1 VALGLAPP
9 DGAAGGNQEVLF
21 RVSVLLFTITNVRT
35 NESWAQSAT
44 AVGAGGTILR
54 TDDGGDTWTPQD
66 SGTHNPLSGVS
77 LVDDCTGTVVG
88 AAGTILRT
96 DDCGNTWNA
105 QDSGTSVNLSGVFT
119 VDANTAFAVGAQRT
133 ILRTD
138 DGGAGWAP
146 QSVPDPAPICDPGT
160 VTFAGVSFGDANT
173 GIAVGTCVYHPRPM
187 QAFNLQV
194 SFRTSDGG
202 ATWLFN
208 INTTVAGFLRAVS
221 FESVDTAIVVGDFV
235 TGITPTFG
243 ARVLK
248 TTDGGAGWVWQN
260 LFARPFYP
268 VYLYGVSYVDPF
280 TATAVGRIYLGTRWE
295 GLIIRTINGGAN
307 WVSQPS
313 NTSDLLSGVSFVD
326 ADHGIAVGEAGTILR
341 TSDGGAT
348 WTSPS
353 IGTKAGLYAVSFV
366 PSPCVSN

>member
-1 VALGLAPP
+1 MLDDITLYGL
-9 DGAAGGNQEVLF
+9 
-21 RVSVLLFTITNVRT
+21 TN
-35 NESWAQSAT
+35 
-44 AVGAGGTILR
+44 
-54 TDDGGDTWTPQD
+54 
-66 SGTHNPLSGVS
+66 
-77 LVDDCTGTVVG
+77 TGTAELSQAHLFPRGRQGRSLRGLGPAGTLRRRAPSSVQITALIRG
-88 AAGTILRT
+88 AWAAGTGSARGPT
-96 DDCGNTWNA
+96 PHRFKSCATCVA
-105 QDSGTSVNLSGVFT
+105 
-119 VDANTAFAVGAQRT
+119 
-133 ILRTD
+133 
-138 DGGAGWAP
+138 AGESHKSP
-146 QSVPDPAPICDPGT
+146 RR
-160 VTFAGVSFGDANT
+160 VTYGMSRST
-173 GIAVGTCVYHPRPM
+173 IAVGPLYHPRPM

-280 TATAVGRIYLGTRWE
+280 TTTAVGRIYLGTRWE

-366 PSPCVSN
+366 TSPCAPN

>member
-1 VALGLAPP
+1 MAQREGVMK
-9 DGAAGGNQEVLF
+9 VLF
-21 RVSVLLFTITNVRT
+21 RVSVLLFTLTNVRT
-35 NESWAQSAT
+35 NVSWGQSAT
-44 AVGAGGTILR
+44 AVGAAGTILR

-77 LVDDCTGTVVG
+77 LVDACTGTVVG

-105 QDSGTSVNLSGVFT
+105 QDSGTSVDLSGVFS

-160 VTFAGVSFGDANT
+160 VTFAAVSFGDANT
-173 GIAVGTCVYHPRPM
+173 GIAVGNCFYHPP
-187 QAFNLQV
+187 AFNLQV

-221 FESVDTAIVVGDFV
+221 FESADTAIAVGDFM
-235 TGITPTFG
+235 TGRITPTFG
-243 ARVLK
+243 ARALK
-248 TTDGGAGWVWQN
+248 TTDGGAGWVWQG
-260 LFARPFYP
+260 LFVRPFYP

-313 NTSDLLSGVSFVD
+313 NTSNLLSGVSFVD
-326 ADHGIAVGEAGTILR
+326 ADNGIAVGEAGTILR

-353 IGTKAGLYAVSFV
+353 IGTKAELYSVSFV
-366 PSPCVSN
+366 PSPLRSGDEKALDRE